1 MLYSHENKRMKR
13 YTLRLALRRIAS
25 LKIREE
31 RKRWMM
37 EEVFLKKKSPEHFF
51 SPSTQ
56 FYTLSTCKKPSAIQG
71 WSQVGLV
78 S

>member
-31 RKRWMM
+31 RKRGMM
-37 EEVFLKKKSPEHFF
+37 EEVFYKKKPRTFF

-56 FYTLSTCKKPSAIQG
+56 FYTLSTCKKPPAIQG

>member
-37 EEVFLKKKSPEHFF
+37 EEVFFLKKKAPNIFF
-51 SPSTQ
+51 LLLHNFTP
-56 FYTLSTCKKPSAIQG
+56 YPHVRNPLLSKG
-71 WSQVGLV
+71 GLR
-78 S
+78 

>member
-31 RKRWMM
+31 RKKGD
-37 EEVFLKKKSPEHFF
+37 EQSFLERKPGTFF

>member
-31 RKRWMM
+31 RK
-37 EEVFLKKKSPEHFF
+37 K
-51 SPSTQ
+51 
-56 FYTLSTCKKPSAIQG
+56 G
-71 WSQVGLV
+71 
-78 S
+78 